1 MDPKL
6 SGKFRVVAERPYARL
21 LMILTAGFMG
31 AALVILGFQLG
42 SERPLGPSH
51 PPDALAR
58 SLEQS
63 ELRVK
68 ELERRL
74 ADLTLSQLMDDE
86 AYERLRQTIKGLRD
100 RLAETEEEIRLYRQ
114 LMTPAEQDVGLR
126 IERLDLREGPAA
138 DEIEYRLLLT
148 QIVEDHDWI
157 QGAIHIEVTGR
168 GDQDQQV
175 LSLTDLSNPGEYPLP
190 FRFRYFQNFSG
201 TLRLPDGFTPQRALV
216 KVEPAGGDT
225 RLERT
230 FVWTLEEG

>member
-1 MDPKL
+1 MDPK
-6 SGKFRVVAERPYARL
+6 GKFRVVAERPYARL
-21 LMILTAGFMG
+21 LMILTAGFLG
-31 AALVILGFQLG
+31 AALVILGFHLG
-42 SERPLGPSH
+42 SEKRPGLLQA
-51 PPDALAR
+51 PDALADA
-58 SLEQS
+58 LEQS
-63 ELRVK
+63 ERRVK
-68 ELERRL
+68 DLERRL

-100 RLAETEEEIRLYRQ
+100 RLAETEEEVRLYRQ
-114 LMTPAEQDVGLR
+114 LMAPADQDLGLR
-126 IERLDLREGPAA
+126 IERLDLREGPAP

-157 QGAIHIEVTGR
+157 HGAVQIEVTGR
-168 GDQDQQV
+168 SDQDQQV

-216 KVEPAGGDT
+216 KVEPAGGDA

-230 FVWTLEEG
+230 FTWTLEEG